1 MLLREHHIVFPAAAS
16 PAAFWRISTPELL
29 KIQLEQELLR
39 LLDPLMLAEPQPGG
53 PGQQVTVDQSDTRAV
68 AQRTCLSG
76 STVQA
81 RIQCGTEC
89 SPLQRHLW
97 LGRGK
102 KQGCILHSCAEV
114 PRVPKHGQ
122 ILACSCPESPG
133 SEHRGAASGRLEEPK
148 VKSSSSFE
156 WDMCQAAG

>member
-1 MLLREHHIVFPAAAS
+1 MS
-16 PAAFWRISTPELL
+16 PAAFWRISTPGLL

-39 LLDPLMLAEPQPGG
+39 LLDPLMLAEPQSGG
-53 PGQQVTVDQSDTRAV
+53 PGRQVPEHQSGTPAV

-81 RIQCGTEC
+81 RLQCGTEC
-89 SPLQRHLW
+89 STLQRHLW

-102 KQGCILHSCAEV
+102 KQGCILHSCAEI

-122 ILACSCPESPG
+122 ILVCSCPETPG
-133 SEHRGAASGRLEEPK
+133 SEHHGAASGRLEELE
-148 VKSSSSFE
+148 VKSSSTFG
-156 WDMCQAAG
+156 WGMCQAVG